1 MLFSVLLAF
10 LQTSGLPQA
19 DASYNA
25 GRFSEAAVQ
34 YRALLKQNPNEPAI
48 LLRLAA
54 TEYQLGNYA
63 AAAGNFKAV
72 LKFQPDLPPALV
84 GLGTSLITLGRSSE
98 AIAYLEKAVK
108 LTPADSMAR
117 RALGH
122 AYQDQEKF
130 IEGEAV
136 LRQLVKEDPRDVEAW
151 YYLGLLFFDRNYA
164 LPALEAFEKTLVLQ
178 PGNLRARIYRAGC
191 LAVLGRLEEAEK
203 SFSTLS
209 ADQRVS
215 ADPEFQLGYAQF
227 LFNTGR
233 PAEALAAAERGVKS
247 APDSVKLRYWR
258 ARLLAETG
266 NPDEAIAEAERAIK
280 LAPEMPNPR
289 HLLVRLYRL
298 QGRDADAAAQ
308 AAWLRARSAQKAR
321 GSAR

>member
-1 MLFSVLLAF
+1 LLLALVLTL
-10 LQTSGLPQA
+10 LQASGLPQA

-25 GRFSEAAVQ
+25 GHFAEAAAQ
-34 YRALLKQNPNEPAI
+34 YRVLLKQNPNEPVI

-54 TEYQLGNYA
+54 SEYQLGEYASA
-63 AAAGNFKAV
+63 AANFRAV
-72 LKFQPDLPPALV
+72 LKVQPDLPPALV
-84 GLGTSLITLGRSSE
+84 GLGTSLITLGRSAE
-98 AIAYLEKAVK
+98 AIPPLERAVK
-108 LTPADSMAR
+108 LTPADRMAR
-117 RALGH
+117 RSLGH

-130 IEGEAV
+130 VEGDAI
-136 LRQLVKEDPRDVEAW
+136 LRQLVKEDPRDIEAW

-164 LPALEAFEKTLVLQ
+164 LPALEAFDKTLALQ
-178 PGNLRARIYRAGC
+178 PANLRARIYRAGC
-191 LAVLGRLEEAEK
+191 LAVLGRLDEAEK
-203 SFSTLS
+203 AFAALS
-209 ADQRVS
+209 ADERVS

-227 LFNTGR
+227 LFNAGR
-233 PAEALAAAERGVKS
+233 AAEALTAAERGVKV

-266 NPDEAIAEAERAIK
+266 KLGEAVAEAERAMK

-298 QGRDADAAAQ
+298 QGRDRDAAAQ
-308 AAWLRARSAQKAR
+308 AAWLRVHSARKTR